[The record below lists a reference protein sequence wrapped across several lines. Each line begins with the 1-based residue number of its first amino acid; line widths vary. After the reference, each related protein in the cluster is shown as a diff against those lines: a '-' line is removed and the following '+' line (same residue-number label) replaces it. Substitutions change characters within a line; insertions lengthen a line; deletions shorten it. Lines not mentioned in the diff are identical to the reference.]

1 MQLSHKCFIHTGYG
15 ATAVVQAAYCKAR
28 NEMCA
33 IKRVSLE
40 STNQDELLVC
50 MSSCLSS
57 YSLWTSLI
65 NGAWGE
71 GPTLF
76 LSLVLVA

>member
-1 MQLSHKCFIHTGYG
+1 MFLFVGYG
-15 ATAVVQAAYCKAR
+15 ATAVVQAAFCRAR

-50 MSSCLSS
+50 HLLKIS
-57 YSLWTSLI
+57 
-65 NGAWGE
+65 
-71 GPTLF
+71 
-76 LSLVLVA
+76 